1 MFTPASFDL
10 GCVRLDPRQGGRPP
24 RQRRDFDTPATWQ
37 KNGPKG
43 TKTRRIGLKL
53 GGPRLW
59 DPTDPVPGGLAVLAK
74 NRAGSGYSM
83 WSVSVHCGT
92 MAWRAGLRGRT
103 NLNQVWVCRVF
114 VCQWT
119 PACAGPRT
127 GVLTHTRAPCGRI
140 LAWLLSVNWLKHQ
153 HVELSNCPTVGAST
167 CPRAACVLACVR
179 ASLRAA
185 FTALWPSG
193 RALSVVR
200 PKPKTEKKTYIP
212 PTLFSAAQGLCRGPW
227 WICCG
232 LAGEGEEEA
241 WGTEADRL
249 PATPWPCRAIFL
261 TVSPAFGI

>member
-1 MFTPASFDL
+1 M
-10 GCVRLDPRQGGRPP
+10 
-24 RQRRDFDTPATWQ
+24 
-37 KNGPKG
+37 
-43 TKTRRIGLKL
+43 
-53 GGPRLW
+53 
-59 DPTDPVPGGLAVLAK
+59 AK
-74 NRAGSGYSM
+74 NRAGSGYFL
-83 WSVSVHCGT
+83 WSVSVHCGN

-103 NLNQVWVCRVF
+103 NLNHVVWVCRVF

-140 LAWLLSVNWLKHQ
+140 LAWLLSVNWLNCQ

-185 FTALWPSG
+185 FTALWPPG

-212 PTLFSAAQGLCRGPW
+212 PTLFSAAQGSCRGPW

-249 PATPWPCRAIFL
+249 PAIPWPCRAIF
-261 TVSPAFGI
+261 